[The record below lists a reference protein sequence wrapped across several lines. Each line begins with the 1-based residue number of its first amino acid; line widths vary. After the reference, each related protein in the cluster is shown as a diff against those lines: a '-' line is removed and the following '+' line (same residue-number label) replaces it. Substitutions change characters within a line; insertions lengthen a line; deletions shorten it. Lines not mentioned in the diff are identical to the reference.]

1 MTTHSWK
8 HVEYTETER
17 KTGNMINLN
26 GMRMMV
32 AATGLALVFLTFPIY
47 VSPVAAADAL
57 LGSPDFRPS
66 PERPIGWRGDGT
78 GKYPGATPPV
88 HWGRIATS
96 VKNLRSQ
103 VTKPKEGET
112 GKPMDNGIIREWLIL
127 GPVPV
132 TNEVNNNKDI
142 LPDEAKMEPTD
153 GDKIGNFTWKK
164 LLPDGQTI
172 DFRALFGVE
181 KMTQGVAYACAY
193 VYSESAQKFHIQIM
207 SSGHRLL
214 VNGVAPKDQIS
225 LQAGWNRI
233 LFRVQCGKL
242 AVAWNAGPKPLWYLR
257 SIFYGVG
264 KCESENIAWSAGLP
278 GAGLSTPV
286 IVGDKIFVTTEQTT
300 LCCLN
305 KNDGK
310 KLWMRTLSVYDLATE
325 EEKAANPE
333 LFQKIAPLA
342 AKLAALDQALT
353 NGQSTATE
361 DEIRKLMSK
370 VDSKKYAI
378 LPGNGGEG
386 GVSAPTPVSD
396 GQNVYVTFHPY
407 LIACYDLEGNRKW
420 LYMHPGKPAG
430 DHGDFSS
437 SALAGGKLVSLS
449 DRIFAVDCNTGKLA
463 WTNPEGS
470 TCASPIAMTLGNE
483 PLIVTPPNIYRAR
496 DGKSLSFFK
505 LSNMGGCIGSPV
517 TGDGKVF
524 RLWFACNDQP
534 GNSMLETIRLPTS
547 PAEPFK
553 SELVK
558 GVKIDA
564 NQFPRWFGGRYSA
577 SPLYHEGL
585 AYCLSEDGVLTV
597 VDTEKQA
604 IVYQKLLDLDLEMAN
619 RWSAPGVAQRGGA
632 CSSPA
637 LAGKYIY
644 LFGNHGACIVIEPGR
659 EFRQVARNRIENGNY
674 PETYASCPVF
684 EGKRLYYRTAGA
696 LYCIEAN

>member
-1 MTTHSWK
+1 MK
-8 HVEYTETER
+8 
-17 KTGNMINLN
+17 
-26 GMRMMV
+26 
-32 AATGLALVFLTFPIY
+32 AAFIKIISDVMNKYFPAAVLALFLTSAVHG
-47 VSPVAAADAL
+47 VSAGEVL
-57 LGSPDFRPS
+57 LGSQDFRPS
-66 PERPIGWRGDGT
+66 PDHPAGWRGDGS
-78 GKYPGATPPV
+78 GKYPAANPPL
-88 HWGRIATS
+88 HWGRGAKS
-96 VKNLRSQ
+96 VKGLRYQ
-103 VTKPKEGET
+103 AKKPKEGET
-112 GKPMDNGIIREWLIL
+112 GEPMDKGNIREWLVL

-132 TNEVNNNKDI
+132 PDELKKLDKDI
-142 LPDEAKMEPTD
+142 LPDEAKLEPAE
-153 GDKIGNFTWKK
+153 GDKTGNLAWKK
-164 LLPDGQTI
+164 YSPGSQTI
-172 DFRALFGVE
+172 DFRTPFGV
-181 KMTQGVAYACAY
+181 TNQVQAVAYACVY
-193 VYSESAQKFHIQIM
+193 IYSESAQNFHLSVM

-214 VNGVAPKDQIS
+214 VNGVVPKDQVS
-225 LQAGWNRI
+225 LQKGWNRL
-233 LFRVQCGKL
+233 LFRVQCVKNEGN
-242 AVAWNAGPKPLWYLR
+242 WRNNAPNFGVGPEPKWYLR
-257 SIFYGVG
+257 SVLYATG
-264 KCESENIAWSAGLP
+264 KNECKSENIAWVAGLP
-278 GAGLSTPV
+278 GVGLSTPV
-286 IVGDKIFVTTEQTT
+286 IVGDKIFVTTEQST

-305 KNDGK
+305 KSDGK

-361 DEIRKLMSK
+361 EEIRKLMAK
-370 VDSKKYAI
+370 VDPKKYAL

-449 DRIFAVDCNTGKLA
+449 DRIFAVDCDTGKLA

>member
-386 GVSAPTPVSD
+386 GVSCPTPVSD
-396 GQNVYVTFHPY
+396 GKNVYVTFHPY
-407 LIACYDLEGNRKW
+407 LIACYDLDGNRKW

-437 SALAGGKLVSLS
+437 SALVGGKLVSLS
-449 DRIFAVDCNTGKLA
+449 DRIFAVDCDTGKLA
-463 WTNPEGS
+463 WTNAEGS
-470 TCASPIAMTLGNE
+470 TCASIVGTTLENE
-483 PLIVTPPNIYRAR
+483 PLVVTPPNIYRAR
-496 DGKSLSFFK
+496 DGKLLSSFGLKNF
-505 LSNMGGCIGSPV
+505 GACIGTPAI
-517 TGDGKVF
+517 GDGNIF
-524 RLWFACNDQP
+524 RVWTTYTENP
-534 GNSMLETIRLPTS
+534 GKTKLEIIRLPAST
-547 PAEPFK
+547 AEPFK
-553 SELVK
+553 SELLK
-558 GVKIDA
+558 GVVIDA
-564 NQFPRWFGGRYSA
+564 NQFHRWSGGWYAA
-577 SPLYHEGL
+577 SPLYNEGL
-585 AYCLSEDGVLTV
+585 VYCLSEDGVLSV
-597 VDTEKQA
+597 VDVQKQEV
-604 IVYQKLLDLDLEMAN
+604 VYQKLLDLDLEMAH
-619 RWSAPGVAQRGGA
+619 RWSPPGIAQRGGA
-632 CSSPA
+632 GSSPA

-644 LFGNHGACIVIEPGR
+644 IFGNHGAGVVIEPGR
-659 EFRQVARNRIENGNY
+659 SFRQVARNRIENGGY
-674 PETYASCPVF
+674 PDVYESCPVF

-696 LYCIEAN
+696 LYCIEEK